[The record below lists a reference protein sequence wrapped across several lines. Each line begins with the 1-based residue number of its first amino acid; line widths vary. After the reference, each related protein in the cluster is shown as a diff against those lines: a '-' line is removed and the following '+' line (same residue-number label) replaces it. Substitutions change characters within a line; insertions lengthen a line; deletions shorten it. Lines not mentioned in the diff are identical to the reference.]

1 MEGFGAVGGFWIG
14 WVGFEVTM
22 VFISGLFFLLLIGCI
37 DITPEYSVFSRIWGG
52 AVGRLTVLYVEE
64 IECWG

>member
-1 MEGFGAVGGFWIG
+1 MEGFGAVSGFWIG

-22 VFISGLFFLLLIGCI
+22 VFIGGLFFLLRLGCI
-37 DITPEYSVFSRIWGG
+37 DVTLEYAGFGRRWGG